1 MPRVEKKKHR
11 RSFGRRRKAWDPITN
26 SIVPRIP
33 DDVRVRAVA
42 PRPRPGVGRRRRD
55 DAVDSHDEDR
65 AAGTG
70 GRRRTDDDN
79 DDDDDCRSA
88 SGPETGLDP
97 PPPPPA
103 APAIMAASI
112 GNGGDDGGIIAASAS
127 VLGRRKKKEGGIEG
141 GGGRAGCRGH
151 RPKDGRRVVLGD
163 RSNVLPANDAPARTG
178 DSKREFLRIIIPCV
192 VAVDDRYIFQ
202 KAKSPCAEMLIPLY
216 IHIRKT
222 NAMIR
227 QRDRPPPSG
236 RIVPRASR
244 GPPPARP
251 RPSTTTAGP
260 GPGRRVGRR
269 GGAKEAT
276 TASAESAAMA
286 AAATTR
292 TINDAGRRPS
302 NSS

>member
-1 MPRVEKKKHR
+1 MMPRVERKKHR

-33 DDVRVRAVA
+33 DDVRVRVVA
-42 PRPRPGVGRRRRD
+42 PRPRPEVGRRRHD

-79 DDDDDCRSA
+79 DDDDCRSA
-88 SGPETGLDP
+88 SGPETGLDSP
-97 PPPPPA
+97 PPPSA

-141 GGGRAGCRGH
+141 GGGGRAGCRGH

-178 DSKREFLRIIIPCV
+178 DSRREFLRIIISCC
-192 VAVDDRYIFQ
+192 R
-202 KAKSPCAEMLIPLY
+202 
-216 IHIRKT
+216 
-222 NAMIR
+222 
-227 QRDRPPPSG
+227 G
-236 RIVPRASR
+236 R
-244 GPPPARP
+244 
-251 RPSTTTAGP
+251 
-260 GPGRRVGRR
+260 
-269 GGAKEAT
+269 
-276 TASAESAAMA
+276 
-286 AAATTR
+286 
-292 TINDAGRRPS
+292 
-302 NSS
+302 